1 MVTNDEGFVY
11 VKYYKQAQVLTRG
24 TPTRTDYVF
33 VIKANLSIAPVNPGD
48 VDNITS
54 RMIKNR
60 ECCPGGRKNGPA
72 YTVATEDEVN
82 KWLAG

>member
-1 MVTNDEGFVY
+1 MVTNSDGWIA

-24 TPTRTDYVF
+24 TPSRNDYVF
-33 VIKANLSIAPVNPGD
+33 VVKANISLAFVRPEDAGS
-48 VDNITS
+48 ITS

-72 YTVATEDEVN
+72 YTYATQDEVD

>member
-1 MVTNDEGFVY
+1 MQYNVDGWIY

-33 VIKANLSIAPVNPGD
+33 TVKANLSIAPVKPD
-48 VDNITS
+48 DLENITS
-54 RMIKNR
+54 RTIRNR

-72 YTVATEDEVN
+72 YTIATEDEVGR
-82 KWLAG
+82 WLAG